1 MFVNGKFLIRLL
13 SSLSR
18 IVIAMDYYGVTMHI
32 GNLGGNFFLNQFIL
46 AAVEFP
52 AKIPSMLLLNRI
64 GRRKLHTLIM
74 IIGGGALLCTI
85 FPVLYGKEGKID

>member
-1 MFVNGKFLIRLL
+1 MFVSGKFLIKLL

-52 AKIPSMLLLNRI
+52 AKISSMLLLNRI
-64 GRRKLHTLIM
+64 GRRKLHMLIM
-74 IIGGGALLCTI
+74 IIGGAALLCTI

>member
-1 MFVNGKFLIRLL
+1 
-13 SSLSR
+13 
-18 IVIAMDYYGVTMHI
+18 MDYYGVTMHI

-52 AKIPSMLLLNRI
+52 AKISSMLLLNRI

-85 FPVLYGKEGKID
+85 FPVLYGKEGKIDWLFIVPLAVQDYFIHFGNQSR